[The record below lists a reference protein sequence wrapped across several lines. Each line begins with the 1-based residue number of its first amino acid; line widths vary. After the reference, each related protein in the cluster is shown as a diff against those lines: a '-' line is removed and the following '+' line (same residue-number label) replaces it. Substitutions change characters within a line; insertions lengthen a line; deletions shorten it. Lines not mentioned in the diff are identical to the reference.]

1 MLSSA
6 PTASRRRETRHDLGT
21 DHHAL
26 QPRLLPTVRG
36 ALPNK
41 GSVRGQGQA
50 GWLGR
55 DNTQLLRANRKRRR
69 TVSRPDSP
77 CIAICDTLYQDVC
90 TGCGRHYLEVAQWTT
105 MSQQEKD
112 KVWDRIEAEGT
123 AKRFTTYRER
133 AQQQTNEGDHETET
147 QTTRASK
154 AEQQPR
160 CEP

>member
-1 MLSSA
+1 M
-6 PTASRRRETRHDLGT
+6 
-21 DHHAL
+21 
-26 QPRLLPTVRG
+26 
-36 ALPNK
+36 
-41 GSVRGQGQA
+41 
-50 GWLGR
+50 
-55 DNTQLLRANRKRRR
+55 
-69 TVSRPDSP
+69 SRPDSP

-90 TGCGRHYLEVAQWTT
+90 TGCGRHYLEVARWTT